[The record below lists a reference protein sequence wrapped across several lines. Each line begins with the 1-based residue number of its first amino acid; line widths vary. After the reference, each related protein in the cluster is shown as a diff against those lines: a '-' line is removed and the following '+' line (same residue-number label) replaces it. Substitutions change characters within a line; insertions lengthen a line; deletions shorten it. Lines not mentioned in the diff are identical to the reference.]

1 MGKLTSKMHSENI
14 TVHLLSG
21 AATKRSDQKQPRG
34 GKGLFHRTLSSHSP
48 KPREMGRDSRQ
59 ELEATSMEEHH
70 YYTDSLAQAWL
81 VFCHIPDSPAKG
93 WLCPHWAWPSH
104 INQ

>member
-21 AATKRSDQKQPRG
+21 AVIKHSDQKQPSGGGR
-34 GKGLFHRTLSSHSP
+34 GKGLFHRTLSGHSM

-59 ELEATSMEEHH
+59 ELKAASMEECH
-70 YYTDSLAQAWL
+70 YYTNSLAQARL
-81 VFCHIPDSPAKG
+81 VF
-93 WLCPHWAWPSH
+93 
-104 INQ
+104 